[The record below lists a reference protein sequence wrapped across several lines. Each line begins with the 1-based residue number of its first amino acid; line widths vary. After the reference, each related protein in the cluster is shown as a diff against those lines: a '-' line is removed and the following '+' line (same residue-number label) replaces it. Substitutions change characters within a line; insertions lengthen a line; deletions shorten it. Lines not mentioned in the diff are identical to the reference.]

1 MLLQSEPP
9 HLKFM
14 KVKKKSKIKFM
25 KVRNIKLKLMT
36 GLETHF
42 RKLYFISS
50 HSENGSLF
58 QSFFF
63 TIVAAIEFKFIL
75 CGHLLQ

>member
-1 MLLQSEPP
+1 
-9 HLKFM
+9 
-14 KVKKKSKIKFM
+14 M

-58 QSFFF
+58 QSYFFFFF
-63 TIVAAIEFKFIL
+63 TIVAAVEFKFIL

>member
-1 MLLQSEPP
+1 
-9 HLKFM
+9 
-14 KVKKKSKIKFM
+14 M